1 MNPSDLLQEGITAVR
16 NGNKKQGAEKLME
29 LVKQDSRNA
38 EAWFWLAAAT
48 DNQEEAAQCLRRA
61 LRIDPGHTR
70 AKQALE
76 SIEQGMSAP
85 TNTPSSMPPLNFDA
99 TDSSS
104 QSMRPLNTG
113 ELLSGSMGFD
123 SPYTSFSPTP
133 PPRQEQPTRSMP
145 IVSNDPVSLISDL
158 DTPSPLTGN
167 EPTPPPPFGMPAWA
181 NQAPPVTTN
190 QPAAVPARPNLPDPY
205 AATQGAPGMPPPF
218 QMQSGGTGLSFAQ
231 LDPAAAQAQLEAAAK
246 PQPVTD
252 PNADLRAR
260 LLGNMSGGVA
270 APPPPVQQAGQ
281 GRNTFT
287 PDPNLKQAN
296 VQTKKKK
303 GGIKPIYLLIA
314 FLVIF
319 ATVAAA
325 ALLLRKGDTPIQIT
339 ADNQTATAVAGITQT
354 PAATTTAATTTATAT
369 ITPQVV
375 ATTTAAALSTAATT
389 TAAASTR
396 AATTATGPTATATS
410 RVVIITTV
418 ASQTT
423 TKAATTTPAPATAT
437 VAVPT
442 PSAAITFGADVPEP
456 VQIFVRDTNS
466 VVSGL
471 GFVDTNIERLIFN
484 PFKAGKLNTNSAS
497 NNEELNYYLVIAGQL
512 SRMLKDSTAP
522 EGAIDLGTIAGDYAN
537 HITDMLNMIDRYKV
551 TGQDYYMQQA
561 SALLDKSRSD
571 RAQWA
576 KVLAG
581 GYPYKALLS

>member
-1 MNPSDLLQEGITAVR
+1 MNHSDLLQEGISAVR
-16 NGNKKQGAEKLME
+16 SGNKKQGAEKLME
-29 LVKQDSRNA
+29 LVKQDSRNS

-48 DNQEEAAQCLRRA
+48 DNQEEAAQCLRRS

-76 SIEQGMSAP
+76 SIEQGISSPASAS
-85 TNTPSSMPPLNFDA
+85 SSMPPLNFDA
-99 TDSSS
+99 TDSST

-133 PPRQEQPTRSMP
+133 APRQEQPTSSMP
-145 IVSNDPVSLISDL
+145 AVSNAPLSPIGNVN
-158 DTPSPLTGN
+158 TPPPLTGN

-181 NQAPPVTTN
+181 NQAPSLPAN
-190 QPAAVPARPNLPDPY
+190 QLGSVPERPDPY
-205 AATQGAPGMPPPF
+205 SMNTAMQSAPGLPPPF

-246 PQPVTD
+246 PPQVLD

-260 LLGNMSGGVA
+260 LLGNMPGGTP
-270 APPPPVQQAGQ
+270 APPPPFQQIGQ

-325 ALLLRKGDTPIQIT
+325 ALLLRKGDTPPIEISV
-339 ADNQTATAVAGITQT
+339 DNQTATAVADITQS
-354 PAATTTAATTTATAT
+354 PVVTTTIATTAT
-369 ITPQVV
+369 ITPRVTV
-375 ATTTAAALSTAATT
+375 TTTGAALTTAAATT
-389 TAAASTR
+389 PAASTK
-396 AATTATGPTATATS
+396 AATTATGANTTATS
-410 RVVIITTV
+410 RVITTV
-418 ASQTT
+418 AAQTTTT
-423 TKAATTTPAPATAT
+423 TKAVTTTPAPVTTT

-442 PSAAITFGADVPEP
+442 LSAVITFGAEVPES

-471 GFVDTNIERLIFN
+471 GFVDTNIERLMFN
-484 PFKAGKLNTNSAS
+484 PFKSGKLNTTSAS
-497 NNEELNYYLVIAGQL
+497 NNEELNYYLLIAGQL
-512 SRMLKDSTAP
+512 SRKLKDSNP
-522 EGAIDLGTIAGDYAN
+522 PDGAIDLGNIAGDYAN

-571 RAQWA
+571 RSQWA

-581 GYPYKALLS
+581 GYPYKSSLS